1 MTVLAT
7 IHPHG
12 RWTSRKLTQFSLF
25 ISDILDEDEEVIRG
39 VYVGDTSR
47 VVSVDV
53 VDGFNVNE
61 HFGCFGMFHLLTR
74 TNHKLTFYP
83 IDMSDPYNLKFH
95 EGVDAVDQPKLFAL
109 MNEHFEA
116 SIIKECDKTS
126 ISTKELE
133 LELSR
138 YKSIIGKM

>member
-1 MTVLAT
+1 MTVLPT
-7 IHPHG
+7 IHLSFG
-12 RWTSRKLTQFSLF
+12 WTFSKVTQFSQF
-25 ISDILDEDEEVIRG
+25 ISDVLDEDEEVIRG

-61 HFGCFGMFHLLTR
+61 HFGCFGMFHLLTS
-74 TNHKLTFYP
+74 TNHKLTFYAL
-83 IDMSDPYNLKFH
+83 DMSDTYNLKFH
-95 EGVDAVDQPKLFAL
+95 EGVHAVDQPKLFAL

-138 YKSIIGKM
+138 YKSIMGKI